1 MLDAILNWLT
11 WGSIP
16 ELATFAIPT
25 YILSSTEKGD
35 NESLKRLASLYSG
48 IGVTFTF
55 IGIYKGLQG
64 FDPNQISESL
74 PIILGGFKT
83 SFTTSILGMFCGMV
97 ANVWI
102 DTEYP
107 LIDGA
112 DQMTKWLNKKYLKDL
127 AFQETMMQKAAE
139 DTMLS
144 KERNMLL
151 KLSLDK
157 SSDDWR
163 DALIDIIEK
172 LDEKMETRL
181 QTILDSL
188 TTTTSQMLDIVGE
201 NHEFQQ
207 VLINDRDTQIAAS
220 GKLAENSVRAAEG
233 FRSLVDSYLRMEKN
247 AESTAVALDQVADL
261 GLRAQSSSRS
271 MSEFMKTFNDQF
283 TDTYN
288 ETITKATEQQAEYL
302 VNVVATI
309 LDRIEHKVS

>member
-1 MLDAILNWLT
+1 MLDTILNWLT
-11 WGSIP
+11 WGPIP
-16 ELATFAIPT
+16 ELATIAIPT
-25 YILSSTEKGD
+25 YILSSTHKSD

-55 IGIYKGLQG
+55 VGIYKGLQG

-107 LIDGA
+107 LIDET
-112 DQMTKWLNKKYLKDL
+112 DQIIKWLNKKYLKDL
-127 AFQETMMQKAAE
+127 TFQETMIQKATE
-139 DTMLS
+139 TNS
-144 KERNMLL
+144 LL
-151 KLSLDK
+151 TESLNQSNDQ
-157 SSDDWR
+157 WR
-163 DALIDIIEK
+163 DALVDIIEK
-172 LDEKMETRL
+172 LDEKLETRL

-220 GKLAENSVRAAEG
+220 GQLAENSVRAAEG

-247 AESTAVALDQVADL
+247 AESTGVALEQVADL
-261 GLRAQSSSRS
+261 GLRAKTSSQS
-271 MSEFMKTFNDQF
+271 MSEFMKSFNDQF
-283 TDTYN
+283 TDAYN

-309 LDRIEHKVS
+309 LDKIEHKVS